1 MALYEAFRA
10 SDSLLGR
17 CRPAPFPNAML
28 LRHPSPTPG
37 GVPAPYH
44 PREFER
50 LSSLLD
56 LKLSETEGDPLFDE
70 IARRAAGLFDA
81 AAGAVTLVREHDEA
95 FVGNCGMPHDEA
107 AREDSICAYTIL
119 SPGPLVVE
127 DLRADVRFAGMSH
140 VREVPG
146 FRFYAGAP
154 VFDPAGLPLGTVCVL
169 DRDVRSATPGSLSAL
184 RDLADRA
191 AVLLETRRFLADLL
205 RPDPQAFALHHA
217 LDRIGTILAPLF
229 EAPPLRVAA

>member
-1 MALYEAFRA
+1 MPPLHL
-10 SDSLLGR
+10 SL
-17 CRPAPFPNAML
+17 A
-28 LRHPSPTPG
+28 TG

-44 PREFER
+44 PREIER

-56 LKLSETEGDPLFDE
+56 LRLGETEGDPLFDE
-70 IARRAAGLFDA
+70 IARRAAGLFNA

-95 FVGNCGMPHDEA
+95 FVGNCGMPHEDA
-107 AREDSICAYTIL
+107 GREDSICAYTIL

-127 DLRADVRFAGMSH
+127 DLREDARFAGMSH
-140 VREVPG
+140 VRAVPG

-169 DRDVRSATPGSLSAL
+169 DRDVRSAPPGSLPAL

-191 AVLLETRRFLADLL
+191 AVLLETRRFLAGLL
-205 RPDPQAFALHHA
+205 SPDPHAFALHHA
-217 LDRIGTILAPLF
+217 LGRIGAILAPLF
-229 EAPPLRVAA
+229 EAPPLRAAA